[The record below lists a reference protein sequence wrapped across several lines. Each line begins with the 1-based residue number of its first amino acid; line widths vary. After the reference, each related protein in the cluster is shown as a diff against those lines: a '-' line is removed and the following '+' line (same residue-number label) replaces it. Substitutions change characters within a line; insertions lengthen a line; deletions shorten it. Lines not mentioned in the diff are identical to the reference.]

1 MTMKDKKY
9 HVLAGLL
16 VAAFVGI
23 PCYQFTFDEAAG
35 TYHLAAAIW
44 ATIVSGIL
52 LAGCKE
58 YCDMR
63 TEGNKFDLWDFLA
76 TCIGAVIVALFIIG
90 LHFGKG

>member
-16 VAAFVGI
+16 VAAFVGL
-23 PCYQFTFDEAAG
+23 PCYQLAYDAA
-35 TYHLAAAIW
+35 TDTHYLASAIW

-63 TEGNKFDLWDFLA
+63 TEGNKWDWLDFGC
-76 TCIGAVIVALFIIG
+76 TCIGAVLVALFIIL
-90 LHFGKG
+90 LHYGKG